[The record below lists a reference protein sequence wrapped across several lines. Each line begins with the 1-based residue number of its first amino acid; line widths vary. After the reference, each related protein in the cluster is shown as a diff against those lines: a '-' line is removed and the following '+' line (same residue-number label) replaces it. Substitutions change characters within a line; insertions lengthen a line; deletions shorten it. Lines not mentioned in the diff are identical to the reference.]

1 MPKKPDMIVVDDH
14 LIFRQGLVAVIT
26 VENIATVI
34 GVASDGY
41 EFIDL
46 LSHLHPDVV
55 LMDIDMPCMN
65 GIEASRKA
73 LKLMP
78 DLKIIAYTMF
88 GEEEYYYKMI
98 EIGVKGFVLKSSAI
112 DELETAILEVLDG
125 KTWFSLQFRNRMA
138 ENGKEDTSETAL
150 RQSLKT
156 ISDIPR

>member
-1 MPKKPDMIVVDDH
+1 MPQKPNMIVVDDH

-26 VENIATVI
+26 VENIANVI
-34 GVASDGY
+34 GEASDGY

-55 LMDIDMPCMN
+55 LMDIDMPSMN

-98 EIGVKGFVLKSSAI
+98 ETGVKGFVLKSAAI
-112 DELETAILEVLDG
+112 DELETAIREVMDG
-125 KTWFSLQFRNRMA
+125 KTWFSLQFRNKMA
-138 ENGKEDTSETAL
+138 ENKEEKEL
-150 RQSLKT
+150 RQSLKN
-156 ISDIPR
+156 ISNIPG

>member
-1 MPKKPDMIVVDDH
+1 MPKKPNMIVVDDH

-34 GVASDGY
+34 GEASDGY

-46 LSHLHPDVV
+46 LSHLRPDVV

-88 GEEEYYYKMI
+88 GEQDYYYKMI

-112 DELETAILEVLDG
+112 EDLETAIREVLDG
-125 KTWFSLQFRNRMA
+125 KTWFSLQFRNKMA
-138 ENGKEDTSETAL
+138 ENGKENTSETAL

-156 ISDIPR
+156 ISDISG

>member
-1 MPKKPDMIVVDDH
+1 MIVVDDH

-26 VENIATVI
+26 VENIANVI
-34 GVASDGY
+34 GEASDGY

-46 LSHLHPDVV
+46 LSHLRPDVV

-88 GEEEYYYKMI
+88 GEQDYYYKMI

-112 DELETAILEVLDG
+112 EDLETAIREVLDG

-138 ENGKEDTSETAL
+138 ENEKENTSETAL

-156 ISDIPR
+156 ISDIRG

>member
-1 MPKKPDMIVVDDH
+1 MIVVDDH

-26 VENIATVI
+26 VENIANVI
-34 GVASDGY
+34 GEASDGY

-88 GEEEYYYKMI
+88 GEQDYYYKMI
-98 EIGVKGFVLKSSAI
+98 EIGVKGFVLKSSPI
-112 DELETAILEVLDG
+112 EDLETAIREVLDG

-138 ENGKEDTSETAL
+138 ENGKEDSSETAL

-156 ISDIPR
+156 ISDISG

>member
-1 MPKKPDMIVVDDH
+1 MIVVDDH

-34 GVASDGY
+34 GEASNGY

-55 LMDIDMPCMN
+55 LMDIDMPSMN

-88 GEEEYYYKMI
+88 GEEEYYCKMN

-112 DELETAILEVLDG
+112 EDLETAIRAVLDG
-125 KTWFSLQFRNRMA
+125 KTWFSTQFQKKMTGNA
-138 ENGKEDTSETAL
+138 PENMEEKELTKVPKLILD
-150 RQSLKT
+150 QCK
-156 ISDIPR
+156 